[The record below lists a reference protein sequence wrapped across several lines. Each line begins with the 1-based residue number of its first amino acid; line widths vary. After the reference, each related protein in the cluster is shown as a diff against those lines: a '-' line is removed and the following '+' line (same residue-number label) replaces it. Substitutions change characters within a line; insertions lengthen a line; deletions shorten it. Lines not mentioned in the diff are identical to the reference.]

1 MLRVGGLTRRKVTL
15 RAPLASLHGIALRF
29 SHVRTPRNFM
39 PVPRL
44 CLLMSVTFA
53 LLSCKST
60 VTAGTGRTE
69 RERDSII
76 GQSKVPGA
84 GAVQRALQVSDSAAS
99 RGRRLD
105 SAAAQP

>member
-1 MLRVGGLTRRKVTL
+1 MPIRRFAALLAAGVTL
-15 RAPLASLHGIALRF
+15 GA
-29 SHVRTPRNFM
+29 
-39 PVPRL
+39 
-44 CLLMSVTFA
+44 
-53 LLSCKST
+53 CKGQGSS

-84 GAVQRALQVSDSAAS
+84 GAVQRALNVSDSAQQ
-99 RGRRLD
+99 RGARLD

>member
-1 MLRVGGLTRRKVTL
+1 MSQPPKGLIPARHL
-15 RAPLASLHGIALRF
+15 GLLFWLIAL
-29 SHVRTPRNFM
+29 
-39 PVPRL
+39 
-44 CLLMSVTFA
+44 A
-53 LLSCKST
+53 SCKST

-99 RGRRLD
+99 RGARLD

>member
-1 MLRVGGLTRRKVTL
+1 MSQPPRGISPALQVGLL
-15 RAPLASLHGIALRF
+15 FWLIAL
-29 SHVRTPRNFM
+29 
-39 PVPRL
+39 
-44 CLLMSVTFA
+44 A
-53 LLSCKST
+53 SCKST

-84 GAVQRALQVSDSAAS
+84 GVVQRALQVSDSAAS
-99 RGRRLD
+99 RGGRLD

>member
-1 MLRVGGLTRRKVTL
+1 MSQPPKGLTR
-15 RAPLASLHGIALRF
+15 ALHLGLLFWLIAL
-29 SHVRTPRNFM
+29 
-39 PVPRL
+39 
-44 CLLMSVTFA
+44 A
-53 LLSCKST
+53 SCKST

-99 RGRRLD
+99 RGARLD